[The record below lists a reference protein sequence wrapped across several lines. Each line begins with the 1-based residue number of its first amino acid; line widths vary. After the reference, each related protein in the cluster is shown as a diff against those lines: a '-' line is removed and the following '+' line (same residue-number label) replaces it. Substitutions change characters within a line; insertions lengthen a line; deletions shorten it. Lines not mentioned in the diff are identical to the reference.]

1 MKAFKIHMFGW
12 LAMLSL
18 AGVWTASGQPDPAP
32 VAPTNPDNAPGKGP
46 ANTVQ
51 LHRVIYVHAGDSGNL
66 LQQRKFV
73 DQYAAPPQL
82 FPVDATPDPQYMP
95 PTIQISN
102 EEIARQRHAA
112 DNDKNWMLLTPEEI
126 LGVAPEKAA
135 NDPDRNLTAEER
147 YLKRNAAVQTGTNDS
162 TGQLAAKKNDLTRG
176 ENNFDSFDRNDNNRN
191 DNNGN
196 SWSRNGQNRL
206 TAADRQALGA
216 DAVARMTAEAPN
228 SPWANSIWGTPQT
241 EDPVQAALKQKADM
255 TQFQHL
261 LAPENPATKTG
272 HFGEAAATPNV
283 FNPQPNTPAQA
294 NTAAETYSLL
304 KDNIGRP
311 APKPTLLPPPTTK
324 PSYYEEHRH
333 KPEAPPWLSQ
343 PGIHPY

>member
-126 LGVAPEKAA
+126 LGIKDETKGADDSEQNLSAE
-135 NDPDRNLTAEER
+135 DRF
-147 YLKRNAAVQTGTNDS
+147 LKRLEQSRMTTNNSPAHSSLFENDWRKDS
-162 TGQLAAKKNDLTRG
+162 TLDEQFRQ
-176 ENNFDSFDRNDNNRN
+176 
-191 DNNGN
+191 GN
-196 SWSRNGQNRL
+196 IWSRS
-206 TAADRQALGA
+206 AASYYSRTTPFDPLAPKA
-216 DAVARMTAEAPN
+216 DSNDTPDHQVNPAGTP
-228 SPWANSIWGTPQT
+228 SPWASAW
-241 EDPVQAALKQKADM
+241 
-255 TQFQHL
+255 
-261 LAPENPATKTG
+261 APWP
-272 HFGEAAATPNV
+272 
-283 FNPQPNTPAQA
+283 
-294 NTAAETYSLL
+294 
-304 KDNIGRP
+304 
-311 APKPTLLPPPTTK
+311 
-324 PSYYEEHRH
+324 
-333 KPEAPPWLSQ
+333 
-343 PGIHPY
+343 